1 MATAE
6 QLKALL
12 KSYSEGDEDRFY
24 AVAMQVAA
32 HSARQGHG
40 KLAQELREMIDAAK
54 AKGSQRAGA
63 RAPVPVVQP
72 RGELAGLLAVSYP
85 KTRLSDMVLET
96 NLRTRLDRIVL
107 LEQRQREKLLAHGL
121 SPRRKI
127 LLVGPPGTGK
137 TLTARAL
144 AGELSQPLFAILL
157 DGVITKYMG
166 ETAAKLRL
174 IFDALQR
181 TRGVY
186 LFDEFDAL
194 GSDRASPND
203 VGEIRRVL
211 NSFLQFLEQDESESL
226 IIAATNHPE
235 LLDRA
240 LFRRFDDVL
249 EYSLPDDVLAE
260 RMLRS
265 RLALFDTES
274 LDWTQAVTA
283 ARGASYA
290 EMVRACEDA
299 AKEAVLSDRSEVTTQ
314 AALDA
319 LAARRLI
326 ELGGTNSRVDVAQCT
341 QAVGVER
348 GTGE

>member
-32 HSARQGHG
+32 HAARQGHG
-40 KLAQELREMIDAAK
+40 KLAQELRELIDAAK
-54 AKGSQRAGA
+54 AKGPSPRGA

-72 RGELAGLLAVSYP
+72 RGELAGLLGVSYP
-85 KTRLSDMVLET
+85 KTRLSDMVLEPS
-96 NLRTRLDRIVL
+96 LRTRLDRIL
-107 LEQRQREKLLAHGL
+107 LEQRQCEKLLAHGL

-174 IFDALQR
+174 VFDALQR

-194 GSDRASPND
+194 GSHRTSPND

-249 EYSLPDDVLAE
+249 EYSLPDDALAE

-265 RLALFDTES
+265 RLALFDTK
-274 LDWTQAVTA
+274 LVDWKQVVNA
-283 ARGASYA
+283 ARGSSYA
-290 EMVRACEDA
+290 EIVRTCEDA
-299 AKEAVLSDRSEVTTQ
+299 AKDAVLSDRSEVTTQ
-314 AALDA
+314 AVLDA
-319 LAARRLI
+319 LAARHASRL
-326 ELGGTNSRVDVAQCT
+326 
-341 QAVGVER
+341 
-348 GTGE
+348 

>member
-6 QLKALL
+6 QVKALL
-12 KSYSEGDEDRFY
+12 KSYSEGDEDRFF

-32 HSARQGHG
+32 HAARQGHG

-54 AKGSQRAGA
+54 VKGSLRPGA

-85 KTRLSDMVLET
+85 KIRLSDMVLET
-96 NLRTRLDRIVL
+96 NLRSRLDRIV

-174 IFDALQR
+174 VFDALQR

-274 LDWTQAVTA
+274 LDWKQAVMA

-290 EMVRACEDA
+290 GMVRACEDA
-299 AKEAVLSDRSEVTTQ
+299 AKEAVLSDRSDVTTQ
-314 AALDA
+314 AVLQALGS
-319 LAARRLI
+319 RLR
-326 ELGGTNSRVDVAQCT
+326 SQ
-341 QAVGVER
+341 
-348 GTGE
+348 

>member
-6 QLKALL
+6 QLKVLL
-12 KSYSEGDEDRFY
+12 KSYTEGDEERFF
-24 AVAMQVAA
+24 ATAMQVAA
-32 HSARQGHG
+32 HAARQGHG
-40 KLAQELREMIDAAK
+40 KLAQELREIIDAA
-54 AKGSQRAGA
+54 RARVSPSRGE

-72 RGELAGLLAVSYP
+72 RGELAGLLSVTYP
-85 KTRLSDMVLET
+85 KARISDMVLEPK
-96 NLRTRLDRIVL
+96 LRSRLERIV
-107 LEQRQREKLLAHGL
+107 LEQRQREKLLIYGL
-121 SPRRKI
+121 APRRKI

-157 DGVITKYMG
+157 DGVITKFMG

-174 IFDALQR
+174 VFDALQR

-194 GSDRASPND
+194 GSHRTSQND

-249 EYSLPDDVLAE
+249 EYPLPDDELAE
-260 RMLRS
+260 QMLRS
-265 RLALFDTES
+265 RLTLLNTDGV
-274 LDWTQAVTA
+274 DWPQVVCA
-283 ARGASYA
+283 ARGSSYA
-290 EMVRACEDA
+290 EIVRVCEDA
-299 AKEAVLSDRSEVTTQ
+299 AKDAVLDDRAEATTQ
-314 AALDA
+314 DVLRA
-319 LAARRLI
+319 LAARSSGR
-326 ELGGTNSRVDVAQCT
+326 T
-341 QAVGVER
+341 
-348 GTGE
+348 

>member
-1 MATAE
+1 
-6 QLKALL
+6 
-12 KSYSEGDEDRFY
+12 
-24 AVAMQVAA
+24 MQVAA
-32 HSARQGHG
+32 HAARQGHG
-40 KLAQELREMIDAAK
+40 KLAQEMRDLIDAAK
-54 AKGSQRAGA
+54 AKGSARRGD

-72 RGELAGLLAVSYP
+72 RGELAGLLSVSYP
-85 KTRLSDMVLET
+85 KTRLSDMILEPKL
-96 NLRTRLDRIVL
+96 NARLERIL
-107 LEQRQREKLLAHGL
+107 LEQRQREKLLTHGL

-157 DGVITKYMG
+157 DGIITKFMG

-174 IFDALQR
+174 VFDALQR

-194 GSDRASPND
+194 GSHRASQND

-226 IIAATNHPE
+226 IIAATNHPS

-249 EYSLPDDVLAE
+249 EYSLPDDELAE

-265 RLALFDTES
+265 RLAMLDTRRVEWEQVV
-274 LDWTQAVTA
+274 DA
-283 ARGASYA
+283 ARGLSYA
-290 EMVRACEDA
+290 EIVRACEDT
-299 AKEAVLSDRSEVTTQ
+299 AKDAVLGDRSEVTTRDI
-314 AALDA
+314 LDA
-319 LAARRLI
+319 LGARRA
-326 ELGGTNSRVDVAQCT
+326 SQS
-341 QAVGVER
+341 
-348 GTGE
+348 